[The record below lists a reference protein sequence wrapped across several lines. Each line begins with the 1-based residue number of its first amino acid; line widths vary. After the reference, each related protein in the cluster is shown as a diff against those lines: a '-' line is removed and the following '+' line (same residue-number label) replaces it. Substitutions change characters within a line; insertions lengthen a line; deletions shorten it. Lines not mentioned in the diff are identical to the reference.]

1 MLIHFH
7 YSSKEAS
14 GEIRRI
20 RNININLAAGLSD
33 KIIECAF
40 ISIKDF
46 VLKRRENFVLS
57 NRVTR
62 KFFFPTFPF
71 SNSKLWAMRV
81 NSVWTSFIIRVL
93 VRLYNAKYV
102 IGEYSAAWQSAR
114 YLPKDVKFIVDVH
127 GALREE
133 YEYDNNN
140 VDYRIAE
147 YYDYLESKSV
157 SRSTYVICQSREMKR
172 HLLSKYPTLSS
183 EKIYPYACHAD
194 LSTFNFNSQQ
204 ARKTRELLGL
214 ADEQI
219 LFVYSG
225 GLHKWQNVDK
235 SLSYF
240 DEFHKYYP
248 SSRFLLLTGQLIQAN
263 ELIDNSFAHLREAV
277 FIKSAPHSQVP
288 DYLNASNVGFLIRDN
303 VVMNAVAYPTKLAEY
318 MACGLPVISTNV
330 SSHWLNDT
338 QYIYNIENNDIVGL
352 YEFLIDI
359 KRYEV
364 SGLAHKELSLD
375 TDNIEIERLLKNER
389 SE

>member
-20 RNININLAAGLSD
+20 RNINVNLAAQLSD
-33 KIIECAF
+33 KIVECAF
-40 ISIKDF
+40 ISIRDF
-46 VLKRRENFVLS
+46 FFKRRENFVLS
-57 NRVTR
+57 DRVTR

-71 SNSKLWAMRV
+71 SYSKLWAMRV

-93 VRLYNAKYV
+93 VRFYKAKYV
-102 IGEYSAAWQSAR
+102 IGEYSSAWQSAR
-114 YLPKDVKFIVDVH
+114 YLPKYVKLIVDIH

-147 YYDYLESKSV
+147 YYDYLENKSV
-157 SRSTYVICQSREMKR
+157 SRSTYIICQSREMKR
-172 HLLSKYPTLSS
+172 HLLSKYPILSS
-183 EKIYPYACHAD
+183 EKIYTYACHAD
-194 LSTFNFNSQQ
+194 LSIFNFNPQQ
-204 ARKTRELLGL
+204 AKKTRELLGL
-214 ADEQI
+214 TDEQI

-225 GLHKWQNVDK
+225 GLHKWQNIEK

-248 SSRFLLLTGQLIQAN
+248 SSRFLLLTGQLSQAN
-263 ELIDNSFAHLREAV
+263 ELIDTSFSHLKEV
-277 FIKSAPHSQVP
+277 VIIKSAPHNLVA
-288 DYLNASNVGFLIRDN
+288 DYLNASNVGLLIRDN

-338 QYIYNIENNDIVGL
+338 QYIYNIDNNGIIGL
-352 YEFLIDI
+352 YDFLTNIN
-359 KRYEV
+359 RYEV
-364 SGLAHKELSLD
+364 SILAHKELSLD
-375 TDNIEIERLLKNER
+375 TDNIEIESLLKNER
-389 SE
+389 K